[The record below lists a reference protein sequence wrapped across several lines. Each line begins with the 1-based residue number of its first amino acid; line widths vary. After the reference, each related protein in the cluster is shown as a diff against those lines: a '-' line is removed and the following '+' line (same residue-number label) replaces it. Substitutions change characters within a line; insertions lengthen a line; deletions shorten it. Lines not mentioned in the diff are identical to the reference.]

1 MAAEMFQTIDTNHR
15 MRTIHLK
22 RGVDLKLQGQVTDTT
37 PVMVPTSRVAL
48 TPDDFPGFIPK
59 AAVKAGDVV
68 EAGSPLMFDKL
79 HPQVCIVSPV
89 AGTVED
95 VVRGE
100 RRKIERV
107 TVRVASQSTEPVK
120 VDIGKAATDEA
131 ALRSMMQK
139 YGIWTAIRQRPYDI
153 VPADTDGRPRDIF
166 VTTFDSAPLAP
177 NLMAAVDMRYVQAGI
192 KALARLT
199 DGKVYVSVKKGGPTA
214 IDGAEIV
221 MFEGK
226 HPVGNPGVQAANIDP
241 VNKGEIIWTLSI
253 STVNDL
259 GRLLLDREV
268 PTTTDVAVTGPEI
281 SSPAIIT
288 TYIGAEVAPLLKGR
302 VCDDG
307 VNHRIISGNVLT
319 GYRLDDAGF
328 IRFPYRQITVIAEGD
343 DADEFMGWASVG
355 LNKMSQSRTFLSS
368 LLPGRRFAPDARLHG
383 GRRAMIMSGEYDK
396 VFPMDILPEQLIKA
410 ILARD
415 IDSMEQLGIYEVAPE
430 DFAAAEYADPSKLE
444 LQKIVR
450 EGLDYLRKELE

>member
-1 MAAEMFQTIDTNHR
+1 MFQIIDTNYR

-22 RGVDLKLQGQVTDTT
+22 RGVDLKLRGQVTDTT
-37 PVMVPTSRVAL
+37 PVMVPTSRIAI

-59 AAVKAGDVV
+59 AAVKAGDTV
-68 EAGSPLMFDKL
+68 EPGSTLMFDKL
-79 HPQVCIVSPV
+79 HPQVSLISPV
-89 AGTVED
+89 AGTVEE

-107 TVRVASQSTEPVK
+107 IVRVASQGADPVK
-120 VDIGKAATDEA
+120 VDIGDAATDEA
-131 ALRSMMQK
+131 ALRHAMQR
-139 YGIWTAIRQRPYDI
+139 YGIWTAMRQRPYDI
-153 VPADTDGRPRDIF
+153 VPADTDCRPRDIF

-177 NLMAAVDMRYVQAGI
+177 NLMAGVDMRFVEAGI
-192 KALARLT
+192 KALGRLT
-199 DGKVYVSVKKGGPTA
+199 DGKVYVSVRKGGPTA
-214 IDGAEIV
+214 IEGAEIV

-226 HPVGNPGVQAANIDP
+226 HPAGNPGVQAANIDP

-253 STVNDL
+253 TTVNNL
-259 GRLLLDREV
+259 GRLLLEKEV
-268 PTTTDVAVTGPEI
+268 PATTDVAVTGPEI

-307 VNHRIISGNVLT
+307 VNHRTISGNVLT
-319 GYRLDDAGF
+319 GYRIDAADGF

-343 DADEFMGWASVG
+343 DADEFMGWASPG
-355 LNKMSQSRTFLSS
+355 LSKMSQSRTFLSS

-415 IDSMEQLGIYEVAPE
+415 IDRMEQLGIYEVAPE